1 MSGMVNVRTIVTE
14 LTLCAPPPL
23 PGRWMEHSLVHRW
36 CSRGSHSLL
45 LLWAHW
51 PALCWLPGLLPFLP
65 AALQCICVF
74 LGFFFEYQWTQFVF
88 DPWPHKKELPL
99 FMDSCIIM
107 TEDWNCTVTNYSV
120 DHFNLK
126 YFVLVCR
133 HICKSY
139 FSSLPLN
146 IAQNQYGYLINTK

>member
-1 MSGMVNVRTIVTE
+1 MRTPTPARAVDGAQPGAQMVQQRE
-14 LTLCAPPPL
+14 PLFAAALSPLTSSVLAARPSPL
-23 PGRWMEHSLVHRW
+23 PP
-36 CSRGSHSLL
+36 CSSR
-45 LLWAHW
+45 
-51 PALCWLPGLLPFLP
+51 P
-65 AALQCICVF
+65 CVF
-74 LGFFFEYQWTQFVF
+74 VCFRIFFYSYVEYQWTQFVF

-107 TEDWNCTVTNYSV
+107 TVDWNCTVTNYSV

-126 YFVLVCR
+126 YFVVVCR